1 MRTAEFIKIVVVVSL
16 LFILVACGGGGGDGV
31 VVDLPEDGSG
41 QDVSSPKLISQ
52 MPSVDSSASI
62 DVVVSMSFDEDLDPA
77 SITDQTIQ
85 VDGPAG
91 SVAGTVTYD
100 PSLKQLSF
108 IPDSY
113 LMAFSS
119 YQVAFTG
126 LTDLSGNVV
135 VQSQDWAFTTIFD
148 QLPPEL
154 PEF

>member
-31 VVDLPEDGSG
+31 VADLPTGA
-41 QDVSSPKLISQ
+41 DVSSPKLISQ